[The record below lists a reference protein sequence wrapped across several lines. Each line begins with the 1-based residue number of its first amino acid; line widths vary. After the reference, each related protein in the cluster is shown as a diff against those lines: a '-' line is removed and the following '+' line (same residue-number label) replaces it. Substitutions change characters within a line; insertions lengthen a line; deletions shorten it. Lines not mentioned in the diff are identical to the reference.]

1 MRDPAFL
8 ICVVAHVPPD
18 GVAAFQEY
26 EAAVLPLLTDYNGR
40 LIHRYQNADGTM
52 EMHIVQFPTAADFA
66 AYRMSEPRLKFAP
79 LLERSGAKI
88 TVQEVS
94 DIA

>member
-1 MRDPAFL
+1 MRDPAVL
-8 ICVVAHVPPD
+8 ICMVAHIPPD

-26 EAAVLPLLTDYNGR
+26 EAAVLPLLDDHNGR
-40 LIHRYQNADGTM
+40 LIHRYQNADGVM
-52 EMHIVQFPTAADFA
+52 EVHIVQFSTPADFA
-66 AYRMSEPRLKFAP
+66 AFRASDIRQKFAP

-88 TVQEVS
+88 SVQDVT